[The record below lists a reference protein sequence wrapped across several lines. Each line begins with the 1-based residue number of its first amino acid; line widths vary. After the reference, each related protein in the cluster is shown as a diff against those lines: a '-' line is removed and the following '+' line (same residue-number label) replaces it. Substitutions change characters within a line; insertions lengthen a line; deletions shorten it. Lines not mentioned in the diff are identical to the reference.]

1 MSKFFLMQMVLLGSV
16 FLSSS
21 GTVAQAEGKAI
32 LLQLES
38 SVLGASR
45 VLINKNGMR
54 LELDQTHVV
63 VAMKAPAWKVQ
74 CWKPRT
80 KLYYEC
86 TPSEWKPRLA
96 VFTALFRPTDASS
109 LHVVLSKPDTLN
121 GVSAR
126 KYELVSP
133 DADKNG
139 PESWRGLLVR
149 NGAYW
154 VIDDKEIPES
164 VTTVIQRTYGIP
176 IVAGI
181 PLALKTRTNKG
192 SSREELRF
200 ISKSFKDAT
209 SADFEVPS
217 GFRRVK
223 QQEDVTNDLDVN
235 HGFSEFIR

>member
-1 MSKFFLMQMVLLGSV
+1 MSKFFLLQIVLLGSV
-16 FLSSS
+16 ILSSS
-21 GTVAQAEGKAI
+21 GALAEEQAI

-38 SVLGASR
+38 KVLGPSR

-80 KLYYEC
+80 KVYYEGEA
-86 TPSEWKPRLA
+86 SEWKPRLA
-96 VFTALFRPTDASS
+96 VFTALFRPTDTSS
-109 LHVVLSKPDTLN
+109 LHVVLSKQDTLN

-133 DADKNG
+133 DADRNG
-139 PESWRGLLVR
+139 PESWRGLLVHS
-149 NGAYW
+149 GAYW
-154 VIDDKEIPES
+154 VIDDKQIPES

-181 PLALKTRTNKG
+181 PLALQTRTNKG

-200 ISKSFKDAT
+200 ISKSFKAAS
-209 SADFEVPS
+209 SADFEVPP

-223 QQEDVTNDLDVN
+223 QQEDVTNNLDVN